1 VTRRALDQ
9 EKALRPYVSADW
21 VLSKSSW
28 NGNCCARMQGADA
41 IDSER
46 GAGGV
51 KTRTVVIKKLRRAD
65 KIWW

>member
-1 VTRRALDQ
+1 MTRRALDQ

-46 GAGGV
+46 GAGWRENADCCYQ
-51 KTRTVVIKKLRRAD
+51 KTAQGR
-65 KIWW
+65 